1 MWRDRNLVKF
11 FCFSCRHM
19 ICPVKLAQEMP
30 PLGGSVDVAMRMLV
44 ETYPRTAVEWAMK
57 VQEIIL
63 RAMAKKISCRQAAGI
78 IGISDHQM
86 RRWRES
92 YE

>member
-1 MWRDRNLVKF
+1 MSGKVGTGNA
-11 FCFSCRHM
+11 
-19 ICPVKLAQEMP
+19 PLA
-30 PLGGSVDVAMRMLV
+30 GSVDVSMRMLV

-78 IGISDHQM
+78 IGISDHQI
-86 RRWRES
+86 RGWRERL
-92 YE
+92 